1 MRPFKLSAEYQN
13 TILSHNLTGDHR
25 RAVILMIHW
34 LDLLP
39 NIFPHMISRP
49 DPEKDPRRTHLF
61 KCCLKAIQ
69 ILGPKFPESSLRI
82 FVKSQL
88 QMLRAVEGDFVVVT
102 PECLCGIKARDR
114 FELWKKKL
122 EEKTVGISAKT
133 SQEEV
138 AIDLGNLLALL
149 RNSHRAVVARGGMKK
164 ILENREKLAR
174 WAKVKVIE
182 PLYIYLHPD
191 SQDLASTT
199 GWAAL
204 GVDVDNVEPM
214 STPLVRK
221 TMGEIIR

>member
-1 MRPFKLSAEYQN
+1 MRPFRLSAEYQN
-13 TILSHNLTGDHR
+13 AILSHDLKGDHH

-39 NIFPHMISRP
+39 NVFPHMISRP

-82 FVKSQL
+82 FAKSQL
-88 QMLRAVEGDFVVVT
+88 QMLRAVEGNFVVVT
-102 PECLCGIKARDR
+102 PECLCGAKAKDR

-122 EEKTVGISAKT
+122 EEKTVGISAKIP
-133 SQEEV
+133 QEEV
-138 AIDLGNLLALL
+138 TADLGNVLALL
-149 RNSHRAVVARGGMKK
+149 KNSHKAVVARGGMKK
-164 ILENREKLAR
+164 ILENRERVAR

-182 PLYIYLHPD
+182 PLYIYLHPE
-191 SQDLASTT
+191 SQSLAAAI

-204 GVDVDNVEPM
+204 GVDVENVEPM
-214 STPLVRK
+214 STQLVRK
-221 TMGEIIR
+221 TMGEIIK